1 MDLLAQELS
10 YAEFAYNN
18 TYGIQ
23 AINQTSYQTAID
35 SFNRPKTGCRDQI
48 IKCQTLAARYDPL
61 AMGANQTVNRI
72 CSIASQYCEDVVEGQ
87 YVINSDRD
95 YNDIAVRGPNL
106 FPNPYHLGFLS
117 QHWVQ
122 AALGV
127 PVNYTQT
134 KHDVYTTFS
143 ETPRAKGGDFARND
157 IRGGQLADIA
167 SLLDQ
172 GVKVNLIF
180 GDRDFTCNCI
190 TPLLSSYLPFPFL
203 PLLIH
208 APLS

>member
-1 MDLLAQELS
+1 MDLLEQELS

-35 SFNRPKTGCRDQI
+35 NFNRPKTGCRDQI

-95 YNDIAVRGPNL
+95 YNDITVRGPNL
-106 FPNPYHLGFLS
+106 FPSPYHLGFLS

-208 APLS
+208 APLC

>member
-1 MDLLAQELS
+1 MNGCIDLLEQELS

-48 IKCQTLAARYDPL
+48 ITCQTLAARYDPL

-72 CSIASQYCEDVVEGQ
+72 CSTASQYCEDEVEGQ
-87 YVINSDRD
+87 YVLNSDRD
-95 YNDIAVRGPNL
+95 YNDIAARTLNP
-106 FPNPYHLGFLS
+106 FPSPYHLGFLS
-117 QHWVQ
+117 EHWVQ

-127 PVNYTQT
+127 PVNYTQAT
-134 KHDVYTTFS
+134 HDTYTALS
-143 ETPRAKGGDFARND
+143 KTPLTDRGYFARID

-167 SLLDQ
+167 SLLDK
-172 GVKVNLIF
+172 GVKVNLMY
-180 GDRDFTCNCI
+180 GDRDYGCNCI
-190 TPLLSSYLPFPFL
+190 FPLLS
-203 PLLIH
+203 I
-208 APLS
+208 LSL